1 MVSWTSISLEQEITW
16 HNKGGQYS
24 INEDDAEVKMTITV
38 NATQRKNDVLSTLES
53 RISSWQKMKRIMEY
67 ILLFIQKMKESI
79 TIIRKQ
85 ELKCEEELLN
95 VERIKEGEVMIL
107 KLAQENAFAAD
118 IAAIRKKSQI
128 IDWQQ
133 DERLQNKNL
142 QHLKPFV
149 DEKGLVRG
157 HQLQCS
163 L

>member
-1 MVSWTSISLEQEITW
+1 M
-16 HNKGGQYS
+16 G
-24 INEDDAEVKMTITV
+24 
-38 NATQRKNDVLSTLES
+38 
-53 RISSWQKMKRIMEY
+53 Y
-67 ILLFIQKMKESI
+67 ILLFVQKMKEGI

-118 IAAIRKKSQI
+118 IAAVRKKSQI
-128 IDWQQ
+128 IDAQQ

-149 DEKGLVRG
+149 DEKRLLRVGGR
-157 HQLQCS
+157 LQNSS
-163 L
+163 LEMECMHPIILQKTDTI